1 MLLFLGPLVR
11 VALRV
16 ILYKDIL
23 ILENDGFFQMDFAHL
38 TVYNLNVVWNVRM
51 SDNDRIVCELGLFP
65 TFAAQICLRGTKK
78 CPGGE
83 IGRRA
88 RLRGV

>member
-1 MLLFLGPLVR
+1 
-11 VALRV
+11 
-16 ILYKDIL
+16 
-23 ILENDGFFQMDFAHL
+23 MDFAHL

-51 SDNDRIVCELGLFP
+51 VDKFQIVCELGLFP
-65 TFAAQICLRGTKK
+65 TFAPQF